1 MDPTCIN
8 TPAGRTKESL
18 DEELPLLDGA
28 YLVLAGPGTG
38 KTTLLVQRARQ
49 VLETKGLEKTKV
61 LALTF
66 TNKAATEMKTRLS
79 SAIPDSEART
89 FIGTFHAF
97 GSHVLRA
104 HGHAIGIP
112 SEFVV
117 YDERDQLALLE
128 QLQGEG
134 HVPTGVN
141 LESLVHAFSRLKSR
155 GLLGDLKQHEVPD
168 ISMNLRAMHETYR
181 GALRAQGALDFGD
194 LVLECVR
201 LFRERPQV
209 LRLYRVA
216 FGHVLVDEFQDT
228 TPSQYELLQMLVDE
242 TAPRLFAVADED
254 QLIFE
259 WNEARLETL
268 NRVCT
273 DFQAK
278 VIYSTL
284 SHRCPPNIVEAANA
298 VIARNRFRFPG
309 KPDIRSKRADVEPI
323 RVFEGA
329 DEQEEA
335 SFVIATVKEL
345 RRLGLRSADI
355 GIIARARRLL
365 DQIEEALVAE
375 GIPAARPSIAGLGGS
390 EEAEAILRLL
400 RWLQNSRDEQSARH
414 VVSVLCPEATN
425 AFESA
430 VRAARDKAIG
440 IEAALAG
447 EATSENGQ
455 TLRILVEHIA
465 RWRLL
470 ARDTR
475 RLLATLKTELPG
487 LFPDSPEDGSAH
499 EEAERILD
507 ELERLR
513 QWMSASGRIGL
524 PDFLLGLPQ
533 LVSAGALAGS
543 SPRDGTVS
551 LLTYHQAKGLEFST
565 VFLTAL
571 ESGIFPDFRSER
583 DLRRMEEERRLF
595 YVGITR
601 TKSRLYL
608 TCARKRRTVRGNP
621 WDRDHS
627 PFLDGESP
635 CSFSRSHCLQN
646 EALRDRCPHETCA
659 GQRDQEEG
667 QELGPRS
674 PQAP

>member
-1 MDPTCIN
+1 MDPTRIN
-8 TPAGRTKESL
+8 APAGRTTESL
-18 DEELPLLDGA
+18 DQEMPPREGA

-49 VLETKGLEKTKV
+49 LLETGALGKSKV

-66 TNKAATEMKTRLS
+66 TNKAAAEMKARLS
-79 SAIPDSEART
+79 SEIPDAEARA

-104 HGHAIGIP
+104 HGHALGIATD
-112 SEFVV
+112 FVV

-128 QLQGEG
+128 QLQEQG
-134 HVPTGVN
+134 HVPSGVN
-141 LESLVHAFSRLKSR
+141 LESLAHAFSRLKSR

-168 ISMNLRAMHETYR
+168 ISVSLRALHETYR
-181 GALRAQGALDFGD
+181 GALRAARALDFGD

-228 TPSQYELLQMLVDE
+228 TPSQYELLQMLVDAS
-242 TAPRLFAVADED
+242 APRLFAVADED

-278 VIYSTL
+278 VIYATL

-309 KPDIRSKRADVEPI
+309 KPEIRSKRADVEPI
-323 RVFEGA
+323 RVFQA
-329 DEQEEA
+329 DDEQGEA
-335 SFVIATVKEL
+335 LFVAVTVKEL
-345 RRLGLRSADI
+345 RRLGLRPADI
-355 GIIARARRLL
+355 GVIARARRLL
-365 DQIEEALVAE
+365 DSIEKALVSA

-400 RWLQNSRDEQSARH
+400 RWLQNSRDEQSARQ
-414 VVSVLCPEATN
+414 VSAILCPEASDV
-425 AFESA
+425 FESA
-430 VRAARDKAIG
+430 MRAGRAKAISV
-440 IEAALAG
+440 EAALAG
-447 EATSENGQ
+447 ESTSEEAAP
-455 TLRILVEHIA
+455 LHKLVEHVA

-470 ARDTR
+470 GRDTQ
-475 RLLATLKTELPG
+475 RLLAALKAELPP
-487 LFPDSPEDGSAH
+487 LFPDEGDNEGAR
-499 EEAERILD
+499 EEAERVLD
-507 ELERLR
+507 ELEHLR
-513 QWMSASGRIGL
+513 QGMSATGRMAL
-524 PDFLLGLPQ
+524 TDFLLGLPQ

-551 LLTYHQAKGLEFST
+551 LLTYHQAKGLEFSA
-565 VFLTAL
+565 VFLTGL
-571 ESGIFPDFRSER
+571 EAGIFPDFRSEK

-608 TCARKRRTVRGNP
+608 TCARNRKTLRG
-621 WDRDHS
+621 
-627 PFLDGESP
+627 SP
-635 CSFSRSHCLQN
+635 CQREQSSFIN
-646 EALRDRCPHETCA
+646 EIPSQLLENAVMP
-659 GQRDQEEG
+659 
-667 QELGPRS
+667 
-674 PQAP
+674 

>member
-1 MDPTCIN
+1 MDPTRISP
-8 TPAGRTKESL
+8 PAGRTTESL
-18 DEELPLLDGA
+18 GEELPPPEGA

-49 VLETKGLEKTKV
+49 LLETGALGKSKV

-66 TNKAATEMKTRLS
+66 TNKAAAEMKARLS
-79 SAIPDSEART
+79 SVIPDAEAHA

-104 HGHAIGIP
+104 HGHALGIP
-112 SEFVV
+112 TDFVV
-117 YDERDQLALLE
+117 YDDRDQLALLE
-128 QLQGEG
+128 QLQEQGE
-134 HVPTGVN
+134 VPSGVN

-155 GLLGDLKQHEVPD
+155 GLLGELKQHEVPD
-168 ISMNLRAMHETYR
+168 ISVSLRAMHETYR
-181 GALRAQGALDFGD
+181 GALRAAGALDFGD

-228 TPSQYELLQMLVDE
+228 TPSQYELLQMLVDAS
-242 TAPRLFAVADED
+242 APRLFVVADED

-273 DFQAK
+273 DFKAK
-278 VIYSTL
+278 VIYATL

-309 KPDIRSKRADVEPI
+309 KPEVRSKQVKVEPI
-323 RVFEGA
+323 RVYQA
-329 DEQEEA
+329 DDERGEA
-335 SFVIATVKEL
+335 SFVAATVNEL
-345 RRLGLRSADI
+345 RSLGLRPAEI

-365 DQIEEALVAE
+365 DPIEEELVSA
-375 GIPAARPSIAGLGGS
+375 GIPAARPSIAGLGSS

-400 RWLQNSRDEQSARH
+400 RWLQNSRDEQSARQ
-414 VVSVLCPEATN
+414 VASILCPEASDV
-425 AFESA
+425 FESA
-430 VRAARDKAIG
+430 VRAARTKAIG
-440 IEAALAG
+440 VEAALAG
-447 EATSENGQ
+447 ESTSEDVAS
-455 TLRILVEHIA
+455 LHRLVQYVA

-470 ARDTR
+470 GRDTQ
-475 RLLATLKTELPG
+475 RLLAALKAELPP
-487 LFPDSPEDGSAH
+487 LFPDEGDNEGAR
-499 EEAERILD
+499 EEAGRILD

-513 QWMSASGRIGL
+513 QGMSATGRIAL
-524 PDFLLGLPQ
+524 TDFLLGLPQ

-543 SPRDGTVS
+543 SPRDGWVS
-551 LLTYHQAKGLEFST
+551 LLTYHQAKGLEFSA
-565 VFLTAL
+565 VFLTGL
-571 ESGIFPDFRSER
+571 EAGIFPDFRSEKN
-583 DLRRMEEERRLF
+583 LRRMEEERRLF

-608 TCARKRRTVRGNP
+608 TCARNRKTVHGSPLERQP
-621 WDRDHS
+621 S
-627 PFLDGESP
+627 PFLSEIP
-635 CSFSRSHCLQN
+635 
-646 EALRDRCPHETCA
+646 A
-659 GQRDQEEG
+659 
-667 QELGPRS
+667 ELLENAQMP
-674 PQAP
+674 